1 MAMTIENPETE
12 KLAAEVAELAGES
25 EEEAV
30 RKALEARKRLLTPGR
45 PELSPAER
53 AEKVKRFWKY
63 LEEEVWPNV
72 PAELREKGI
81 SKEEREEILGYGPE
95 GV

>member
-1 MAMTIENPETE
+1 MAMSIQNPETVR
-12 KLAAEVAELAGES
+12 LAAEVAARTGET
-25 EEEAV
+25 EEEAI
-30 RKALEARKRLLTPGR
+30 RKALEERKQRLLPR
-45 PELSPAER
+45 DELSPAER
-53 AEKVKRFWKY
+53 TERVKRFWKY
-63 LEEEVWPNV
+63 LEEEVWPKI

>member
-1 MAMTIENPETE
+1 MAMPIRNP
-12 KLAAEVAELAGES
+12 
-25 EEEAV
+25 
-30 RKALEARKRLLTPGR
+30 
-45 PELSPAER
+45 SPDGISQAER
-53 AEKVKRFWKY
+53 AERVKRFWKY
-63 LEEEVWPNV
+63 LEEEVWPEI